1 LTTITITQE
10 TKEKLMRFAEFGES
24 WDEFLS
30 RVADILAKVDGGN
43 HK

>member
-1 LTTITITQE
+1 MTTITITQE

-30 RVADILAKVDGGN
+30 RVADILQKMEGKD
-43 HK
+43 